1 MFPLRPRIFL
11 KSSVLVVLLVAGVG
25 FAAADE
31 LPGTLEGQITTDP
44 FMTDGGDTVVGTG
57 SGVYVFDDEEL
68 QYYMAMPAPV
78 SEVVHVDG
86 AEFVVV
92 LADTPF
98 DNIRY
103 VDVAEQEEYWSART
117 AADIYDEHVGET
129 AVTLDV
135 FDLQVTN
142 DVAVVATATGVEG
155 FDMADGDRAWS
166 ADIHEAVW
174 TVTAHDGALFAG
186 SQYGYLHRIDPGSG
200 EIQFRER
207 VVDPYESDDDDDIGP
222 VARPIWDVESVGGA
236 DAVAVGGED
245 GYVYFVDPDTGDT
258 DGSEDLIEYSIGVL
272 DDYYEDRNHPTT
284 RPSEPFFDNIEL
296 DAVDDITDDGAD
308 DLVAVTREEDVGGT
322 LDEELHLVQS
332 MTQNTDWMLPVDIS
346 GGIAYTPALHGG
358 SVVVPESPGRTS
370 QDVAVYNLET
380 GLEEDTLE
388 VPTAGGDQGG
398 DGAAF
403 AAGSDTHIAVVSD
416 DGDMK
421 LLDADGDLLWSF
433 PRITDFEVES
443 GEFRQ
448 GMEDY
453 LVYDRYEDQ
462 RDTLHRTFM
471 LRDGDDGST
480 VWTEHQNITAAD
492 ESPIRD
498 IEQIEPVTGSGTD
511 IMLMAGPDHGPD
523 GSDRPSIISVMDG
536 SDGDILHNFVL
547 QNTDG
552 QFPQRSPD
560 ENISVASATVIG
572 DAGGTGNNH
581 ALVTADDRLFA
592 MDLRTGD
599 IVGQRLFR
607 HHGPQPE
614 HRGDVEAEADEP
626 KVLDWFDDWRPHV
639 VAVGPGDR
647 PDIAFIDDR
656 NQNITRLEQDGTGDA
671 FELTPRET
679 AEVDRNIRDYSVI
692 GDVTDDGYDELLVEK
707 TDDDGTEHVIVSVRD
722 GEVLF
727 SSGELRQRIG
737 VFSLEDDLTG
747 NDQREIATL
756 QRTDQGGGAEIALHS
771 ASTQIWGTTFH
782 RFAGDIDTAQPVAS
796 AGDVTGDGS
805 PELAVAKA
813 HLDGEKRIDMYDV
826 QADDVVDS
834 ITLQPETD
842 WQQDDVTSLKYLQQI
857 PDQTGDGTPELG
869 VVVGDYIRDAVPD
882 DDLSGFYIVDP
893 QAGEV
898 LVSGDGTP
906 SSFIDIGDRTGV
918 FGSNGGLTL
927 VDVTD
932 AVEIDPLDD
941 TPELDLS
948 WSFASDEIHDTTI
961 EVNDRPVQQTTD
973 TAITLRLPPG
983 EHDITVR
990 STNEDEITVYD
1001 TAQVTVMDDSASDT
1015 LLFGATALLFV
1026 LIFLPNL
1033 LRRVRE

>member
-1 MFPLRPRIFL
+1 MRLRTFL
-11 KSSVLVVLLVAGVG
+11 KSSVLVVLLVAGLGV
-25 FAAADE
+25 ASADE

-57 SGVYVFDDEEL
+57 SGVYVFDDGGV

-78 SEVVHVDG
+78 SDVVHVGG

-98 DNIRY
+98 DNVRY
-103 VDVAEQEEYWSART
+103 VDVAEQEERWSART
-117 AADIYDEHVGET
+117 AADIYDEYVGKT
-129 AVTLDV
+129 TVTLDV
-135 FDLQVTN
+135 FDLQVAD

-155 FDMADGDRAWS
+155 FDMADGDHAWS

-174 TVTAHDGALFAG
+174 TVTTHDGALFAG
-186 SQYGYLHRIDPGSG
+186 SHYGYLHRIDPGSG

-207 VVDPYESDDDDDIGP
+207 IVDPYESDDDDIGP

-245 GYVYFVDPDTGDT
+245 GYVHFVDPDTGGI
-258 DGSEDLIEYSIGVL
+258 DGSEDLIGYSIGAL
-272 DDYYEDRNHPTT
+272 DDYYEDRTHPTAQ
-284 RPSEPFFDNIEL
+284 PGEPFFDNIEL
-296 DAVDDITDDGAD
+296 YTVDDITDDGAV
-308 DLVAVTREEDVGGT
+308 DLVAVTREEDAGGT
-322 LDEELHLVQS
+322 QDEELHLVQS
-332 MTQNTDWMLPVDIS
+332 MTQNTDWTLPVDIS
-346 GGIAYTPALHGG
+346 GGIAYTAALHGG
-358 SVVVPESPGRTS
+358 SVVVPESPGGTS

-380 GLEEDTLE
+380 GLEEDTLT
-388 VPTAGGDQGG
+388 VPTVGSDPGG

-403 AAGSDTHIAVVSD
+403 AAGSDTHIAVVADS
-416 DGDMK
+416 GDMT

-433 PRITDFEVES
+433 PRITDFVVES

-480 VWTEHQNITAAD
+480 VWSEHQNITAAK

-511 IMLMAGPDHGPD
+511 IMLVAGPDRGSD
-523 GSDRPSIISVMDG
+523 GSDRPSSIGVMDG
-536 SDGDILHNFVL
+536 SDGDILRNFVL

-552 QFPQRSPD
+552 QFPQLSPY

-592 MDLRTGD
+592 IDLRTGD

-607 HHGPQPE
+607 YHGPPPE
-614 HRGDVEAEADEP
+614 HQDDEEEAYAPQTLE
-626 KVLDWFDDWRPHV
+626 WFDEWRPHV

-647 PDIAFIDDR
+647 PDIAFIDR
-656 NQNITRLEQDGTGDA
+656 NHNITRLEQDGTGDA
-671 FELTPRET
+671 FELTPRE
-679 AEVDRNIRDYSVI
+679 AIDFDHYIQDYSVI
-692 GDVTDDGYDELLVEK
+692 GDVTGDGYDELLVEVSG
-707 TDDDGTEHVIVSVRD
+707 DDGMERMIVSVRD

-727 SSGELRQRIG
+727 SSGELRHRSG
-737 VFSLEDDLTG
+737 LFLLEDDLTG
-747 NDQREIATL
+747 NDQREFVTL
-756 QRTDQGGGAEIALHS
+756 QRTDQGGGAEIALYS
-771 ASTQIWGTTFH
+771 ASTQIWGMTFH
-782 RFAGDIDTAQPVAS
+782 RFAGDIATAQPVAS

-805 PELAVAKA
+805 PELAVGKLHAG
-813 HLDGEKRIDMYDV
+813 GETRIDIYDV

-834 ITLQPETD
+834 ITLQPETER
-842 WQQDDVTSLKYLQQI
+842 QQDEVTSLKYLQQI

-869 VVVGDYIRDAVPD
+869 VVVGDHGVVFGD
-882 DDLSGFYIVDP
+882 DDGGPGFYIVDP

-906 SSFIDIGDRTGV
+906 SAFIDIGDRTGV
-918 FGSNGGLTL
+918 LGSNGELTL

-932 AVEIDPLDD
+932 AVEIGPLDD
-941 TPELDLS
+941 TLELDLS
-948 WSFASDEIHDTTI
+948 WSFAGDEIHDTTI
-961 EVNDRPVQQTTD
+961 EVNDRPVHQTTD
-973 TAITLRLPPG
+973 TAMTLRLPPG

-990 STNEDEITVYD
+990 STNQDGITVYD
-1001 TAQVTVMDDSASDT
+1001 TAQVTVTDDSDSDT

-1026 LIFLPNL
+1026 IIFLPNL